1 MKLHNNDNIEVNL
14 NKHVST
20 FSLKDTEL
28 EFLESYEQIMKP
40 LAQALDIL
48 QGGKNTL
55 FGFLVPTLERLKEKL
70 QKRQTQ
76 LIEKRSVCIP
86 LMNALLDGITM
97 RFSEVLTDPKAI
109 AAAILIP
116 SLKDLWTENKDI
128 LEIGW

>member
-1 MKLHNNDNIEVNL
+1 
-14 NKHVST
+14 
-20 FSLKDTEL
+20 
-28 EFLESYEQIMKP
+28 
-40 LAQALDIL
+40 
-48 QGGKNTL
+48 L

-86 LMNALLDGITM
+86 LMNVLLDGITR